1 METDRMNRLNSIL
14 ARNGFIENR
23 TVSANTGQRIVHP
36 QWDRLDAELAAF
48 YGEAKTEAKPTAKK
62 SLV

>member
-23 TVSANTGQRIVHP
+23 TLSANTGQRIVHP
-36 QWDRLDAELAAF
+36 QWERLDSELSAF
-48 YGEAKTEAKPTAKK
+48 YAEGKPDAKPAVKK